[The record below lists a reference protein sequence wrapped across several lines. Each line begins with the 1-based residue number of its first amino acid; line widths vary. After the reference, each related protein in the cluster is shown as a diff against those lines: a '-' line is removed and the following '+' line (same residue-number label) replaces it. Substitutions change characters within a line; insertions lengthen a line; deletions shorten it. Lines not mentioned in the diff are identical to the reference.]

1 MENRKQAISIRMNAP
16 DVRNVK
22 RLAKR
27 LGVRDSDVIRYAVKV
42 LLARLSPLHDPN
54 ARGRSLVPV
63 FVETGG
69 DLCRHFDLD
78 AMRLESIINEGVSPD
93 VRVAH
98 EDIQLLAMSGVHRS
112 YVRLRLASLNGQH
125 QSFDQDNIEDSTDE
139 ELDES
144 LRRYLYEKYMFR
156 KHNVADSHP
165 VLARTIEEQKL

>member
-1 MENRKQAISIRMNAP
+1 MENRKQVISIRMNAP

-27 LGVRDSDVIRYAVKV
+27 LGVCDSDVIRYAVKAM
-42 LLARLSPLHDPN
+42 LARLSPLHDPS

-63 FVETGG
+63 FVEAGG

-78 AMRLESIINEGVSPD
+78 AMRLESIINDGVNTES
-93 VRVAH
+93 RVAH

-112 YVRLRLASLNGQH
+112 YVRLRLASLSGSHNGI
-125 QSFDQDNIEDSTDE
+125 DADTNEDSSDK

-156 KHNVADSHP
+156 KHSNGDSYP
-165 VLARTIEEQKL
+165 ALARGLEE

>member
-27 LGVRDSDVIRYAVKV
+27 LGVRDSDVIRYAVKAM
-42 LLARLSPLHDPN
+42 LARLSPLHDPN

-63 FVETGG
+63 FVEAGG

-78 AMRLESIINEGVSPD
+78 AMRLESIINEGANPEG
-93 VRVAH
+93 RVAH

-112 YVRLRLASLNGQH
+112 YVRLRLASLNGDH
-125 QSFDQDNIEDSTDE
+125 QSKDSDRVEEGTDA

-156 KHNVADSHP
+156 KHVGTNGHSALSP
-165 VLARTIEEQKL
+165 SLEE